1 VRALN
6 TMNQI
11 NPGNGASIT
20 SGLAGQ
26 RTDLDRLLSHRAAA
40 LDSELAQCVSGAT
53 QSNYIP
59 IPSLKSVVLSDGVR
73 VTFRTLKSL
82 SELELV

>member
-6 TMNQI
+6 TMKQI
-11 NPGNGASIT
+11 VPGNRASIT
-20 SGLAGQ
+20 SGLSGQ

-53 QSNYIP
+53 QSSHIS
-59 IPSLKSVVLSDGVR
+59 IPSPKTVVLSDGVR